1 MIPKENGGEERLSG
15 SGKALEMQRSA
26 YNMSDNSQLN
36 THLPAD
42 EKRRNGQTERQSNR
56 VACLAYLGTKRCFDI
71 VFSLIAT
78 VLLAIPV
85 AVLCMVIMCKDF
97 GNPFYVHQRVGKGGK
112 IFRMLKLRSMRM
124 GADDLNS
131 MLSPKQL
138 EEYRKEYKIDDDPR
152 LIGWGKTGDC
162 TRCFGAFLRR
172 LSLDE
177 IPQIFWNILIKGNMS
192 LVGPR
197 PILCE
202 EMEANY
208 TAEEQKL
215 LTSVKPGL
223 TGYWQAYARN
233 NATYKTGERQRME
246 LYYVHN
252 QSLWL
257 DLKIMFA
264 TVGAVLRKYGAK

>member
-1 MIPKENGGEERLSG
+1 
-15 SGKALEMQRSA
+15 MQRPA
-26 YNMSDNSQLN
+26 YNVNDNSELN
-36 THLPAD
+36 THLPMD
-42 EKRRNGQTERQSNR
+42 ENRCDGQTVRQSNR
-56 VACLAYLGTKRCFDI
+56 VACLAYLGVKRCIDI

-85 AVLCMVIMCKDF
+85 AVLCMVIMYKDF

-112 IFRMLKLRSMRM
+112 IFHMLKLRSMRV
-124 GADDLNS
+124 GADDLNT

-162 TRCFGAFLRR
+162 TKCFGAFLRR

-197 PILCE
+197 PILRE

-208 TAEEQKL
+208 TQEEQKL